1 MDRAER
7 IRQATFEARKAC
19 DMMWEVVLEELQV
32 RNPAAAYEARA
43 AASAMRVRP
52 LFGFSTYAAARA
64 WPYLDYQAR
73 SDWLWI
79 CRTMRE
85 IWIRGAME
93 HEAPVI
99 AVTPGMPQISRNGEL
114 PL

>member
-1 MDRAER
+1 MDRAEG
-7 IRQATFEARKAC
+7 IRQATFEARKSC
-19 DMMWEVVLEELQV
+19 DMMWEVVLEELQR
-32 RNPAAAYEARA
+32 RNPTAAREARV

-52 LFGFSTYAAARA
+52 LFGFSTRAAAQA

-85 IWIRGAME
+85 IWIQGAIE
-93 HEAPVI
+93 CEAPSV
-99 AVTPGMPQISRNGEL
+99 AEAWEETY
-114 PL
+114 PLGDSAPC